1 MKSNV
6 TPYLLSLPERL
17 LRSASGLAG
26 GLLHEIG
33 EAALPDGVR
42 KSKLY
47 TNLVDMTLR
56 FMIESVGEVEGVFPS
71 EEQLNEDFILRRTAG
86 SGLEMIGI
94 LLFRA
99 SPVWILAALSDVS
112 GAGRRLLT
120 DITRSLQEEGLIDPD
135 TEAETVDQLLDA
147 MEKSSGVAADTINAP
162 PLDVASLRSDWM
174 ALKVELRRLPPRKIP
189 TAATVTDT
197 WTAIKDEARAQG
209 RSVFEMSTVMALS
222 AVGSLPEKVYWLSRS
237 ARVAGGRTGI
247 VLGEPL
253 LVHYRGT
260 LSEIRKMG
268 FTRYWVTQFR
278 PYLRGA
284 ASQFSPG
291 KGSWTQRILSSRA
304 KQKDQEE
311 SPKKDQT
318 G

>member
-17 LRSASGLAG
+17 LRSVSGLAG

-33 EAALPDGVR
+33 EAALPQGVR
-42 KSKLY
+42 QSKLY

-71 EEQLNEDFILRRTAG
+71 EEQLNENFIFRRTAG

-94 LLFRA
+94 LVFHA

-112 GAGRRLLT
+112 GAGRRLLI
-120 DITRSLQEEGLIDPD
+120 DITRSLQDEGLIDPD
-135 TEAETVDQLLDA
+135 TEAQTVDQLLDA
-147 MEKSSGVAADTINAP
+147 MEKSSGIAADAINAP
-162 PLDVASLRSDWM
+162 PLDVASLRSDWT
-174 ALKVELRRLPPRKIP
+174 ALKVELQRLPPPKIP

-197 WTAIKDEARAQG
+197 WTAIKHEAKAQG
-209 RSVFEMSTVMALS
+209 RSVFEISTVIALS

-237 ARVAGGRTGI
+237 ARVAGERTG
-247 VLGEPL
+247 VRLGGPL

-268 FTRYWVTQFR
+268 FTRYWITQFR
-278 PYLRGA
+278 PYLRSA
-284 ASQFSPG
+284 ASQFSPE
-291 KGSWTQRILSSRA
+291 KGSGTQRILSSRA
-304 KQKDQEE
+304 KQKNKKEL
-311 SPKKDQT
+311 PKKDQT
-318 G
+318 A